1 MLSSSDT
8 YALDLSF
15 LYIIKT
21 TPLAIA
27 YLFHRTVCHSLVCV
41 SLFSDE
47 HSTETPIHISMAIN
61 AIRSYCSFPAVHFRL
76 VLSHYLTPS
85 PIPGISV
92 SSFLTAAFGITTY
105 SISNMPRQPTI
116 ANGSHSQERSY
127 EDSWSYFLHWQ
138 ENARPLIFHFPYA
151 NSSNDQS
158 LNPSPVIL
166 AYPLH

>member
-1 MLSSSDT
+1 MLSGNDT

-41 SLFSDE
+41 SLINDL
-47 HSTETPIHISMAIN
+47 HSTETPIQISMAIN
-61 AIRSYCSFPAVHFRL
+61 AVLSYCSFPAVHFRL

-105 SISNMPRQPTI
+105 SISNMPTLQPWQMGITLKNDLTRIHEHASSIDRKAPGCLSFTSHIRSHRTI
-116 ANGSHSQERSY
+116 SY
-127 EDSWSYFLHWQ
+127 
-138 ENARPLIFHFPYA
+138 
-151 NSSNDQS
+151 
-158 LNPSPVIL
+158 
-166 AYPLH
+166 